1 MGTQQSGK
9 TGMESDSQKQANTRH
24 GSDPAPETS
33 QVPGAH
39 GWKETPTTA
48 QDSQDLMHDVPRGKT
63 SKSSGNA

>member
-1 MGTQQSGK
+1 MSTQQSGK
-9 TGMESDSQKQANTRH
+9 TGLESDNQKQANTRH

-39 GWKETPTTA
+39 GWKERATTTA
-48 QDSQDLMHDVPRGKT
+48 DSQDLMHDVPRGDT